1 MRTAIGIG
9 ADRVRGARPHRVIAS
24 RKNRQKVVRP
34 PPPPPPPDRSMLVLL
49 LLYGDDGLMRS
60 CHGACALTRR
70 LWRPACAHPLPT
82 GSVARHRHH
91 RRRRRRRRR
100 AARRKLSLADWV
112 ASAFSSLFPSHH
124 PVSLSLPS
132 SLPIMRHVM
141 LASFRYE

>member
-82 GSVARHRHH
+82 GSVAPTSSSSSPSSSSSSGGAPKVKFSR
-91 RRRRRRRRR
+91 
-100 AARRKLSLADWV
+100 LGCFCVFLALP
-112 ASAFSSLFPSHH
+112 FSSSRLSFPTFLASYYAACNVSF
-124 PVSLSLPS
+124 VSL
-132 SLPIMRHVM
+132 
-141 LASFRYE
+141 